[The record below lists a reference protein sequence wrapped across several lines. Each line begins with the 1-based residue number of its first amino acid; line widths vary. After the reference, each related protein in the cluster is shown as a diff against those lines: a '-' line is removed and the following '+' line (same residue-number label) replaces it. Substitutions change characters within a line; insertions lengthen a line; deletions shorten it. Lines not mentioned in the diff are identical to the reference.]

1 MRKFL
6 LGFLVIACSHLTII
20 AQIPDPTA
28 YPFIHGVASGDPT
41 SDKVILWTR
50 LTGFSGTENVD
61 WKIAT
66 DTALSQVIQ
75 SGSVNVDS
83 STFYTIKVDV
93 DGLQPDTWYYYQFE
107 HNGRTS
113 VIGRTKTFPVG
124 NNEHIRLAVASCA
137 RVNSGAYY
145 NSYLD
150 IARRNDIQA
159 VIHLGDYIYETG
171 GSVTGLGVQ
180 VLPLS
185 ETITLEDYRMRYFT
199 YRLDPYLQLLHQ
211 QYPFISVWDD
221 HETANDSYEDGA
233 EAHDTL
239 TEGSWQARKLAG
251 QQAYFEWLPI
261 RPKPQGG
268 YSIYRSF
275 NIGDLADLIMIDSRL
290 EGRDRQAS
298 TLDQNAYADTNRTI
312 LGTEQMQWLKDEL
325 SSSTAKWKIIGN
337 QVMFAPLELFGVAF
351 SYEQWD
357 GYQADRNRIIDHVMT
372 NDIKN
377 IVVVTGDIHTSW
389 ANDVPIP
396 GVNYNPNTGAGSA
409 FVEFIGPSITT
420 GSDIN
425 VPTSVIN
432 LANPHIKYTEL
443 TKDGYFTLDIDS
455 ARAQADWNYVSS
467 IFDTSFT
474 VSQAASRYTKANERH
489 IRTASEPVSGFENE
503 VPFAPLGTDNSP
515 YSTGIKP
522 LAEKPFLLNSIY
534 PNPFNE
540 GVTIDFYSKTA
551 KEYGIKLMNTEGKI
565 VYKEL
570 FNSVPGNNKEEVDLQ
585 GLSSG
590 MYWLLMLDKK
600 EVIQKQRVVKIQ

>member
-1 MRKFL
+1 MRKFI
-6 LGFLVIACSHLTII
+6 LGLVGVFCVVIVSH

-41 SDKVILWTR
+41 SEKVMLWTR
-50 LTGFSGTENVD
+50 LTGYTSTETVN

-66 DTALSQVIQ
+66 DTALSQVVQ
-75 SGSVNVDS
+75 TGSISVDT
-83 STFYTIKVDV
+83 STFHTVKVDV
-93 DGLQPDTWYYYQFE
+93 AGLQPDAWYYYQFE
-107 HNGRTS
+107 HDGRTS

-171 GSVTGLGVQ
+171 GSVTGKGVQ
-180 VLPLS
+180 VLPLG
-185 ETITLEDYRMRYFT
+185 ETITLEDYRMRYYT

-211 QYPFISVWDD
+211 QYPFITVWDD
-221 HETANDSYEDGA
+221 HETANDSYEYGA

-239 TEGSWQARKLAG
+239 TEGPWEARKLAG

-275 NIGDLADLIMIDSRL
+275 SIGDMADLIMIDSRL
-290 EGRDRQAS
+290 EGRDKQAS

-312 LGTEQMQWLKDEL
+312 LGAEQMQWLKEEL
-325 SSSTAKWKIIGN
+325 SNSTGKWKIIGN
-337 QVMFAPLELFGVAF
+337 QVMFAPLQLFGVAF

-357 GYQADRNRIIDHVMT
+357 GYQADRNRIISHVMD

-377 IVVVTGDIHTSW
+377 VVVVTGDIHTSW
-389 ANDVPIP
+389 ANDVPIQ
-396 GVNYNPNTGAGSA
+396 GANYNPNTGAGSA

-455 ARAQADWNYVSS
+455 SRAQADWNYVSS
-467 IFDTSFT
+467 IFDTNFT
-474 VSQAASRYTKANERH
+474 VSQSASRYVVCDERH
-489 IRTASEPVSGFENE
+489 IRTASGPVSGFENE
-503 VPFAPLGTDNSP
+503 APFAPEGTGNPPS
-515 YSTGIKP
+515 GISLP
-522 LAEKPFLLNSIY
+522 PAEKPFLLHNIY
-534 PNPFNE
+534 PNPFSE
-540 GVTIDFYSKTA
+540 GVTIDFYSK
-551 KEYGIKLMNTEGKI
+551 KSKDYGIKLMNTEGKI
-565 VYKEL
+565 VYKEV
-570 FNSVPGNNKEEVDLQ
+570 FKSTEGNNKKELDLSQ
-585 GLSSG
+585 QASG
-590 MYWLLMLDKK
+590 IYWFLMLDGK
-600 EVIQKQRVVKIQ
+600 EVIQKQRIIKAK